1 MKCKICIGIVLALW
15 GFVVCGKSYASEST
29 VSDVVTI
36 SVKPG
41 KDALQ
46 KAIQK
51 AAGVEGCVIIE
62 LDGGEY
68 RTEQTIEITAG
79 KWESLLIRNKAGKQV
94 FLSGDKVVP
103 LNRVKPVSDRSVL
116 SLLPEESRGK
126 VLEVDCKGL
135 VGKLENIHPSGFGRK
150 SLPAWSELII
160 DEEPLCLSRWPND
173 TMALIGPIVVSGD
186 IEDKKNGRL
195 PVFHY
200 YENRPARWKKTD
212 NMWIGGYFGHGYADD
227 MIPVQSI
234 DLQDS
239 TVHAGMFTT
248 YQFFTGADFRRWFAL
263 NLIEEIDREGE
274 YVIDP
279 VAQKFYL
286 YPSGKKIRGVRLTVL
301 DEPVLAIEK
310 CRNVTI
316 EGITIQNSKGIGVY
330 MDNTENVLIK
340 GCTIRNVGNVG
351 VCIGK
356 GTDTEEDSNPL
367 SVHAMEAGGSLQG
380 RKVGDM
386 MGKIYENTLLD
397 RQAGRNNGVKD
408 CYIYNTGA
416 GGVSLG
422 GGDRATLTRS
432 DNYVE
437 NCKIS
442 RYNRFEKSYRPG
454 VWMDGVGNRITKCD
468 IFDAPSMAILFH
480 GNDHLI
486 ELCKITYVCQE
497 VDDQGAIYYGRDPS
511 ERGNVIRY
519 NYFHELSPRHR
530 VTATYH
536 DDGACGSEV
545 YGNIYYKAGSLP
557 VLIGGGMDHH
567 YYNNIF
573 IESPTAFHID
583 NRLQNWAKGMLD
595 KGGICDKRLQAV
607 RYMEPPYSVA
617 YPELV
622 NYWSDN
628 PAFPKRNRIE
638 SNLFYRITNVLR
650 GNTQWGEFWNNWI
663 TNEDPGF
670 VNPADPL
677 QGFKKD
683 AKIFQKIQGFQE
695 IPFDEIGSTLK

>member
-1 MKCKICIGIVLALW
+1 MGAVLLLTGMAAY
-15 GFVVCGKSYASEST
+15 GNPTK
-29 VSDVVTI
+29 I

-41 KDALQ
+41 KEALQ
-46 KAIQK
+46 KAIRK
-51 AAGVEGCVIIE
+51 AETLEGDIIIE
-62 LDGGEY
+62 MNGGEY
-68 RTEQTIEITAG
+68 RTEKTIEISAG
-79 KWESLLIRNKAGKQV
+79 KWNSLQIRSKAGEV
-94 FLSGDKVVP
+94 VTLSGDKVIP
-103 LNRVKPVSDRSVL
+103 LNRVKTVKDPSIVSR
-116 SLLPEESRGK
+116 LPEESRGK
-126 VLEVDCKGL
+126 VVEVDCNGI
-135 VGKLENIHPSGFGRK
+135 VDKLDNIHPSGFGRK
-150 SLPAWSELII
+150 SLPAWSELIV
-160 DEEPLCLSRWPND
+160 DEDPLRLSRWPND

-186 IEDKKNGRL
+186 IEDKKKGRL

-200 YENRPARWKKTD
+200 YEDRPARWKQTG
-212 NMWIGGYFGHGYADD
+212 NMWIGGYFGYGYADD
-227 MIPVQSI
+227 MIPVRSV
-234 DLQDS
+234 DMRDS
-239 TVHAGMFTT
+239 TIHAGMFTT
-248 YQFFTGADFRRWFAL
+248 YQFFTGADFRRWFAI

-279 VAQKFYL
+279 EAGKFYF
-286 YPSGKKIRGVRLTVL
+286 YPPGGKIRNVRLTVL
-301 DEPVLAIEK
+301 DEPVVAIEQ

-316 EGITIQNSKGIGVY
+316 EGITIQNSKGIGIY
-330 MDNTENVLIK
+330 MDNTEHVLIK

-356 GTDTEEDSNPL
+356 GTDTEGKPAATAA
-367 SVHAMEAGGSLQG
+367 HAMEAGGELRG
-380 RKVGDM
+380 RMVGDM

-437 NCKIS
+437 NCKIY
-442 RYNRFEKSYRPG
+442 RYNRIEKSYRPG
-454 VWMDGVGNRITKCD
+454 VWMDGVGNRITQCD

-486 ELCKITYVCQE
+486 ELCKITHVCQE

-511 ERGNVIRY
+511 ERGHVIRY

-567 YYNNIF
+567 YHNNIF
-573 IESPTAFHID
+573 IGSPVAIHID
-583 NRLQNWAKGMLD
+583 NRLQNWAQSMLEE
-595 KGGICDKRLQAV
+595 GGICDKRLQAV
-607 RYMEPPYSVA
+607 RHTQPPYSTA

-622 NYWSDN
+622 GYWKED
-628 PAFPKRNRIE
+628 PAVPKRNRIE
-638 SNLFYRITNVLR
+638 GNLFYRITNLLN

-663 TNEDPGF
+663 TNDDPGF
-670 VNPADPL
+670 VDPADPL
-677 QGFKKD
+677 KGFKEGAEVYKRI
-683 AKIFQKIQGFQE
+683 AGFKE
-695 IPFDEIGSTLK
+695 LPFDRIGSTLE